1 MVRRFVAKILVNA
14 LAIWAADWLLGGM
27 VVAGGWQ
34 AYLVAGLVLGLLNA
48 FVKPVLKILT
58 FPIALLTL
66 GLFGLVLNGVM
77 LSLAAYLVGSISFA
91 GLWPLALA
99 TVIVTVINILLE
111 PGTDE

>member
-27 VVAGGWQ
+27 GVSGGWK

-58 FPIALLTL
+58 FPVAILTL
-66 GLFGLVLNGVM
+66 GLSGIILNGLM
-77 LSLAAYLVGSISFA
+77 LSLAAYLLGSITFA

-99 TVIVTVINILLE
+99 TLIVTVINVLLE

>member
-27 VVAGGWQ
+27 VVAGGWK
-34 AYLVAGLVLGLLNA
+34 AYLIAGLVLGLLNV
-48 FVKPVLKILT
+48 FVKPILKILT
-58 FPIALLTL
+58 FPIAFLTL
-66 GLFGLVLNGVM
+66 GLFGLVLNGLM
-77 LSLAAYLVGSISFA
+77 LSLAAYLTGSIDFS

-99 TVIVTVINILLE
+99 TLIVTVINVLLE